1 MLYTEEAKKLTQEY
15 LQRDPDHMQR
25 MGAIRLY
32 LQRNGS
38 NKLRTVP
45 NIVNVEQTL
54 LWTNSSPSLKSILI
68 LLRNFYNET
77 SKNALMLAC
86 KTEIR
91 RLFARHLSISINLRD
106 NNGKRIMVH

>member
-54 LWTNSSPSLKSILI
+54 L
-68 LLRNFYNET
+68 
-77 SKNALMLAC
+77 
-86 KTEIR
+86 
-91 RLFARHLSISINLRD
+91 
-106 NNGKRIMVH
+106 